1 MSDLVSVPC
10 PLSDPAHNWSHL
22 RISSEYC
29 IAGTVYCVVDLYIV
43 HACVEMSV
51 PGGTGKVQEVT
62 AEVTELAQMVQ
73 AEVKQKSGR
82 QFSEYTPT
90 EFRSQLVAG
99 VNYFIKVKV
108 SDDECVHLR
117 VYRDLK
123 GDVSLSNF
131 LLNKSPQDPLEYFQ

>member
-62 AEVTELAQMVQ
+62 AEVTELAQMVCQ
-73 AEVKQKSGR
+73 HKQCMYISHTR
-82 QFSEYTPT
+82 T
-90 EFRSQLVAG
+90 
-99 VNYFIKVKV
+99 
-108 SDDECVHLR
+108 SDQWHSVR
-117 VYRDLK
+117 
-123 GDVSLSNF
+123 
-131 LLNKSPQDPLEYFQ
+131 